1 MLKKIGHIGIMVKDL
16 DQAIESY
23 TKGLGMVLEKRTEN
37 PAIKQR
43 AALLWLG
50 SMEIELLEFKDP
62 DLPIPRAIH
71 AENTCLGH
79 CCIERARIDDTIN
92 ELKAKG
98 FQLIEG
104 FPRQRIHGRIAFAS
118 PPHAPEERIELLE
131 VK

>member
-1 MLKKIGHIGIMVKDL
+1 MMKNIGHIGIMVEDL

-23 TKGLGMVLEKRTEN
+23 TKGLGMTLEKRTEN
-37 PAIKQR
+37 PALKQR

-62 DLPIPRAIH
+62 NLPVPKAIH
-71 AENTCLGH
+71 AGKPGMNH
-79 CCIERARIDDTIN
+79 FCIEVTRLDDTIN

-98 FQLIEG
+98 FRLVEG
-104 FPRQRIHGRIAFAS
+104 FPRQGIHGRIAFVS

-131 VK
+131 VE

>member
-1 MLKKIGHIGIMVKDL
+1 MMKKIGHIGIMVEDL

-23 TKGLGMVLEKRTEN
+23 TKGLGMTLEKRTEN
-37 PAIKQR
+37 PALKQR

-50 SMEIELLEFKDP
+50 SLEIELLEFKDP
-62 DLPIPRAIH
+62 NLPIPRAI
-71 AENTCLGH
+71 
-79 CCIERARIDDTIN
+79 RAGKPGLNHFCVEVTNLDDTVS

-98 FQLIEG
+98 FRLIEG
-104 FPRQRIHGRIAFAS
+104 FPRQGIHGRIAFVS